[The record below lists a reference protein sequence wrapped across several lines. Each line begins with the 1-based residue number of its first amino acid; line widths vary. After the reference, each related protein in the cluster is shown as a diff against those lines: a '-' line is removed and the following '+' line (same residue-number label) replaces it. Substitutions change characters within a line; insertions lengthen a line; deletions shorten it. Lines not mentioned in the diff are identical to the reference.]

1 MTGPSGGVRVRV
13 PATSANLGPGFDAF
27 GLALALYDEVLI
39 GTTDGGLAIEVEG
52 EGAEDVP
59 RDSSHLIVRSLH
71 TALDALGGS
80 VDGLALRCVNRIPHG
95 RGLGSSAAA
104 IVAGVLAAFELTGT
118 PGDPAQ
124 VLRIAAGIE
133 GHPDNVA
140 ACLYGGFTIA
150 WGSGS
155 AVRLDPHPALS
166 AVVYVPPAPL
176 STELARGLLPDTVPH
191 ADAAANAGRAALLAT
206 AVTTRPDLLPVATED
221 RLHQPYRARAMPD
234 SAALMERLRE
244 GGVPAVISGAG
255 PAVLAFVSDQLTG
268 LPAAPEGWTR
278 LPLSIDPV
286 GAQVWSA
293 VRE

>member
-1 MTGPSGGVRVRV
+1 MTAASEIRIRV

-27 GLALALYDEVLI
+27 GLALALYDEVQI
-39 GTTDGGLAIEVEG
+39 GTADDGLAIEVEG
-52 EGAEDVP
+52 EGAEEVP
-59 RDSSHLIVRSLH
+59 GDSSHLIVRSFH
-71 TALDALGGS
+71 TALDAFGGS
-80 VDGLALRCVNRIPHG
+80 VDGLTLRCVNRIPHG

-104 IVAGVLAAFELTGT
+104 IVAGVRAAFELTGT
-118 PGDPAQ
+118 PAEPAK

-140 ACLYGGFTIA
+140 ACVYGGFTIA

-166 AVVYVPPAPL
+166 VVAYVPPGAL
-176 STELARGLLPDTVPH
+176 STEMARGLLPETVPH

-221 RLHQPYRARAMPD
+221 RLHQSYRASAMPD
-234 SAALMERLRE
+234 SAALLERLRDR
-244 GGVPAVISGAG
+244 GVPAVISGAG
-255 PAVLAFVSDQLTG
+255 PTVLAFVSDQLTG
-268 LPAAPEGWTR
+268 SPAAPDGWTR
-278 LPLSIDPV
+278 LPLPIDPV
-286 GAQVWSA
+286 GMQVLSA

>member
-1 MTGPSGGVRVRV
+1 MTAANEIRIRV

-27 GLALALYDEVLI
+27 GLALALYDEVVV
-39 GTTDGGLAIEVEG
+39 GTADEGLAIEVEG
-52 EGAEDVP
+52 EGAQEVP

-71 TALDALGGS
+71 TALDTLGGS
-80 VDGLALRCVNRIPHG
+80 VDGLTLRCVNRIPHG

-104 IVAGVLAAFELTGT
+104 IVAGVRAAFEFAGT
-118 PGDPAQ
+118 PAEPAK

-140 ACLYGGFTIA
+140 ACVYGGFTIA
-150 WGSGS
+150 WGGGS

-166 AVVYVPPAPL
+166 VVAYVPPAAL
-176 STELARGLLPDTVPH
+176 STEMARGLLPENVPH

-221 RLHQPYRARAMPD
+221 RLHQSYRASAMPD
-234 SAALMERLRE
+234 SAALLQRLRD

-255 PAVLAFVSDQLTG
+255 PTVLAFVSDQLTG
-268 LPAAPEGWTR
+268 SQAAPDGWIR
-278 LPLSIDPV
+278 LQLPIDPV
-286 GAQVWSA
+286 GVQVWSA